1 VPEDIALFI
10 DFENIRYS
18 MLNIQRREPDPQEL
32 IAVARRYGTVMV
44 ARAYADWSR
53 QPEPFK
59 GSLTAAMIDRVD
71 CPAKQRDRI
80 RMGTNHYAAGIPGSS
95 SVPGYPEQG
104 SFARPWSSTITG
116 NSGPLPALNP
126 QASTNGWYTEQEP
139 PPLQSELD
147 ESILPADDAVSEET
161 YANTDFSQR
170 DAFRQNLPYQ
180 NPYGQS
186 TPTGPLAQ
194 SNTGPLGYPVPYQHT
209 GTTGHLPA
217 VSSNNSAGMQQSTST
232 VIQSTVDLNM
242 LMDIIETVFDRPT
255 ISTFV
260 LMTGDKDFTRI
271 SARLK
276 LRLNK
281 TVIVVG
287 IPGTVSRDL
296 ISSANQFVPLVPN
309 GVTGNTGALPT
320 INANGA
326 YASPSSGNTGAFPS
340 LGNTNSMNAISAA
353 NPGSTGNT
361 GAMPAVT
368 YPGAAQPAYQFQNL
382 YGANLPPSPPIDIL
396 DPQFLQFLDYID
408 RNWSWRTI
416 IGVSNFIG
424 DPVNPKNR
432 FRGRLTRE
440 SARELLNSCIQQ
452 GILLLQT
459 DQTGAEDLRLNR
471 MHPGVDEV
479 LKQFVR

>member
-80 RMGTNHYAAGIPGSS
+80 RMGTFHYTSSGTPTGALGSPGYVTEQGFPSS
-95 SVPGYPEQG
+95 SGYQ
-104 SFARPWSSTITG
+104 RPWSGGITG
-116 NSGPLPALNP
+116 NSGPLPAITP
-126 QASTNGWYTEQEP
+126 QSANNDWPPYQDSQDASL
-139 PPLQSELD
+139 PLQSDID
-147 ESILPADDAVSEET
+147 ETLLPSDEPSAVVDAEPYNAD
-161 YANTDFSQR
+161 YNQR
-170 DAFRQNLPYQ
+170 DVPRQMPSYQ
-180 NPYGQS
+180 SYGQ
-186 TPTGPLAQ
+186 TPTGPLGQ
-194 SNTGPLGYPVPYQHT
+194 SSTGPLGYPGSASGQHT
-209 GTTGHLPA
+209 GNTGHLPA
-217 VSSNNSAGMQQSTST
+217 VNASGTSTIVQST
-232 VIQSTVDLNM
+232 VVQSTVDLNM

-296 ISSANQFVPLVPN
+296 ISSASQFVPLVLGGPN
-309 GVTGNTGALPT
+309 
-320 INANGA
+320 
-326 YASPSSGNTGAFPS
+326 
-340 LGNTNSMNAISAA
+340 M
-353 NPGSTGNT
+353 STGNT
-361 GAMPAVT
+361 GQLPAINGNYSQTSSGTTGAMPAISFGGQT
-368 YPGAAQPAYQFQNL
+368 PPLPNY
-382 YGANLPPSPPIDIL
+382 ANPPMDVL

-452 GILLLQT
+452 SILLVQT
-459 DQTGAEDLRLNR
+459 DPSGAEDLRLNR
-471 MHPGVDEV
+471 THPGVDEV

>member
-1 VPEDIALFI
+1 MSEEIALFI

-80 RMGTNHYAAGIPGSS
+80 RMGTVHYTSGNTPTGALGPSMMVS
-95 SVPGYPEQG
+95 EQG
-104 SFARPWSSTITG
+104 SGSFAPAPYQRQWPTG
-116 NSGPLPALNP
+116 PLSNSGPLPAIPP
-126 QASTNGWYTEQEP
+126 QGGSNEWSAYQDASEPGQSGIEENLLPEDETLTEEGYQ
-139 PPLQSELD
+139 
-147 ESILPADDAVSEET
+147 LPE
-161 YANTDFSQR
+161 YQQR
-170 DAFRQNLPYQ
+170 DTSRQNAPYQ
-180 NPYGQS
+180 NHYGQS
-186 TPTGPLAQ
+186 APTGPLGL
-194 SNTGPLGYPVPYQHT
+194 SSSTGPLGYTTSVPGQST
-209 GTTGHLPA
+209 GNTGHMPA
-217 VSSNNSAGMQQSTST
+217 INASGSSTIVQST
-232 VIQSTVDLNM
+232 VVQSTVDLNM

-296 ISSANQFVPLVPN
+296 VSSANQFVPLVP
-309 GVTGNTGALPT
+309 GGSPVPAGQMGESGFGPMTMTGNTGSMPA
-320 INANGA
+320 I
-326 YASPSSGNTGAFPS
+326 S
-340 LGNTNSMNAISAA
+340 LGT
-353 NPGSTGNT
+353 
-361 GAMPAVT
+361 PAPQYQL
-368 YPGAAQPAYQFQNL
+368 YPMDVF
-382 YGANLPPSPPIDIL
+382 

-440 SARELLNSCIQQ
+440 SARELLNTCIQQ
-452 GILLLQT
+452 GILILQT
-459 DQTGAEDLRLNR
+459 DPTGAEDLRLNR
-471 MHPGVDEV
+471 SHPGVDEV

>member
-1 VPEDIALFI
+1 
-10 DFENIRYS
+10 

-80 RMGTNHYAAGIPGSS
+80 RMGTVHYSGNQPTGALGTPMLVS
-95 SVPGYPEQG
+95 EQG
-104 SFARPWSSTITG
+104 TG
-116 NSGPLPALNP
+116 SLAPTPFQREWPSGPLSNSGPLPAIPPQGIGNEWGSYQDTSETGQPEIDENP
-126 QASTNGWYTEQEP
+126 L
-139 PPLQSELD
+139 PLPED
-147 ESILPADDAVSEET
+147 ETLTDEGYQLPE
-161 YANTDFSQR
+161 YQQR
-170 DAFRQNLPYQ
+170 DLSRQNAPYQ

-186 TPTGPLAQ
+186 APTGPLGF
-194 SNTGPLGYPVPYQHT
+194 SSSTGPLRYNTSTPV
-209 GTTGHLPA
+209 
-217 VSSNNSAGMQQSTST
+217 QSTGNTGQMPAINASGSNTIVQST
-232 VIQSTVDLNM
+232 VVQSTVDLNM

-296 ISSANQFVPLVPN
+296 ISSANQFVPLVPGGSITAGLPGN
-309 GVTGNTGALPT
+309 GGITQM
-320 INANGA
+320 
-326 YASPSSGNTGAFPS
+326 SPSGNTGA
-340 LGNTNSMNAISAA
+340 MAAIS
-353 NPGSTGNT
+353 PGTS
-361 GAMPAVT
+361 PL
-368 YPGAAQPAYQFQNL
+368 PYQ
-382 YGANLPPSPPIDIL
+382 GGGMATPVDVL

-416 IGVSNFIG
+416 VGVSNFIG

-440 SARELLNSCIQQ
+440 SARELLNACIQQ

-471 MHPGVDEV
+471 LHPGVDEV
-479 LKQFVR
+479 LRQFVR

>member
-1 VPEDIALFI
+1 MPEDIALFI

-80 RMGTNHYAAGIPGSS
+80 RMGTVHYPSTTPTGSLGSPYAPEPGSGGFPS
-95 SVPGYPEQG
+95 GTYP
-104 SFARPWSSTITG
+104 SRSWASG
-116 NSGPLPALNP
+116 NSGPLPAVSQQNVG
-126 QASTNGWYTEQEP
+126 NGWSSYQDP
-139 PPLQSELD
+139 SLPIQGDLD
-147 ESILPADDAVSEET
+147 ETLLPADET
-161 YANTDFSQR
+161 EPDENYDTADFQQR
-170 DAFRQNLPYQ
+170 EASRQSLPCQ
-180 NPYGQS
+180 NSYGQPS
-186 TPTGPLAQ
+186 PTGPLGQ
-194 SNTGPLGYPVPYQHT
+194 SGTGPLGYSNPQHT
-209 GTTGHLPA
+209 GNTGHIPA
-217 VSSNNSAGMQQSTST
+217 INASGSSTIVQST
-232 VIQSTVDLNM
+232 VVQSTVDLNM

-296 ISSANQFVPLVPN
+296 ISSANQFVPLVP
-309 GVTGNTGALPT
+309 GGNP
-320 INANGA
+320 
-326 YASPSSGNTGAFPS
+326 SP
-340 LGNTNSMNAISAA
+340 LGIPTNSNSGYGQM
-353 NPGSTGNT
+353 PSTGTT
-361 GAMPAVT
+361 GAMPAISYNT
-368 YPGAAQPAYQFQNL
+368 PTGQLPAFGN
-382 YGANLPPSPPIDIL
+382 GTPPMDVL

-452 GILLLQT
+452 SILLLHT
-459 DQTGAEDLRLNR
+459 DPTGAEDLRLNR
-471 MHPGVDEV
+471 SHPGVDEV

>member
-1 VPEDIALFI
+1 MVVPEDIALFI

-80 RMGTNHYAAGIPGSS
+80 RMGTVHYASGNTPTGSLGTPGYVAEQGTGNYPSS
-95 SVPGYPEQG
+95 STSKPWPGG
-104 SFARPWSSTITG
+104 VSG
-116 NSGPLPALNP
+116 NSSALPAVTP
-126 QASTNGWYTEQEP
+126 QPVNDDWPSEEESS
-139 PPLQSELD
+139 LSLEDELD
-147 ESILPADDAVSEET
+147 DTLLPDNEPTTEEN
-161 YANTDFSQR
+161 YQMPDYSQR
-170 DAFRQNLPYQ
+170 EPYRQSLPYHGS
-180 NPYGQS
+180 YGQS
-186 TPTGPLAQ
+186 PTGPLGQ
-194 SNTGPLGYPVPYQHT
+194 SQTGPLGYSNPPQQT
-209 GTTGHLPA
+209 GNTGHMPA
-217 VSSNNSAGMQQSTST
+217 INAAGNSTIVQST
-232 VIQSTVDLNM
+232 VVQSTVDLNM

-296 ISSANQFVPLVPN
+296 ISSANQFVPLVP
-309 GVTGNTGALPT
+309 GGAAASTISGNTGALPVPT
-320 INANGA
+320 SNLM
-326 YASPSSGNTGAFPS
+326 S
-340 LGNTNSMNAISAA
+340 
-353 NPGSTGNT
+353 GNT
-361 GAMPAVT
+361 GAMPAV
-368 YPGAAQPAYQFQNL
+368 N
-382 YGANLPPSPPIDIL
+382 YGANAPSQYQQAPYGNPPIDVL

-440 SARELLNSCIQQ
+440 SARELLNTCIQQ
-452 GILLLQT
+452 GILLVQT
-459 DQTGAEDLRLNR
+459 DPTGAEDLRLNR

>member
-1 VPEDIALFI
+1 MPEDIALFI

-80 RMGTNHYAAGIPGSS
+80 RMGTVHYTGNQLGGALGTSMFVPDQGTGSLT
-95 SVPGYPEQG
+95 
-104 SFARPWSSTITG
+104 STPFQREWPAEPLG
-116 NSGPLPALNP
+116 NSGPLPAIPSQEIRNEWRSYQDTSEIGQTEIDENP
-126 QASTNGWYTEQEP
+126 
-139 PPLQSELD
+139 LSED
-147 ESILPADDAVSEET
+147 ESLTDEGYQLPE
-161 YANTDFSQR
+161 YQQR
-170 DAFRQNLPYQ
+170 DLSRQNVPYQ

-186 TPTGPLAQ
+186 APTGPLGF
-194 SNTGPLGYPVPYQHT
+194 SSSTGPLGYN
-209 GTTGHLPA
+209 
-217 VSSNNSAGMQQSTST
+217 SSNPVQPTGNTGQMPAINASGTSTIVQST
-232 VIQSTVDLNM
+232 VVQSTVDLNM

-296 ISSANQFVPLVPN
+296 ISSANQFVPLVPGGN
-309 GVTGNTGALPT
+309 AATMAPPINSGTG
-320 INANGA
+320 
-326 YASPSSGNTGAFPS
+326 SSFGP
-340 LGNTNSMNAISAA
+340 M
-353 NPGSTGNT
+353 GSTGNT
-361 GAMPAVT
+361 GAMPAISS
-368 YPGAAQPAYQFQNL
+368 YGAAGTTNPQLQAY
-382 YGANLPPSPPIDIL
+382 GSATPPMDVL

-424 DPVNPKNR
+424 DP
-432 FRGRLTRE
+432 
-440 SARELLNSCIQQ
+440 
-452 GILLLQT
+452 
-459 DQTGAEDLRLNR
+459 
-471 MHPGVDEV
+471 
-479 LKQFVR
+479 

>member
-1 VPEDIALFI
+1 MPEEIALFI

-18 MLNIQRREPDPQEL
+18 MLNIQRRETDPQEL

-44 ARAYADWSR
+44 ARAYSDWSR

-80 RMGTNHYAAGIPGSS
+80 RMGTVHYSGNQPTGALGTPMLVS
-95 SVPGYPEQG
+95 EQG
-104 SFARPWSSTITG
+104 TG
-116 NSGPLPALNP
+116 SLAPTPFQREWPSGPLSNSGPLPAIPPQGIGNEWGSYQDTSETGQPEIDENP
-126 QASTNGWYTEQEP
+126 LPE
-139 PPLQSELD
+139 D
-147 ESILPADDAVSEET
+147 ETLTDEGYQLPE
-161 YANTDFSQR
+161 YQQR
-170 DAFRQNLPYQ
+170 DLSRQNAPYQ

-186 TPTGPLAQ
+186 APTGPLGF
-194 SNTGPLGYPVPYQHT
+194 SSSTGPLRYNTSTPV
-209 GTTGHLPA
+209 
-217 VSSNNSAGMQQSTST
+217 QSTGNTGQMPAINASGSNTIVQST
-232 VIQSTVDLNM
+232 VVQSTVDLNM

-296 ISSANQFVPLVPN
+296 ISSANQFVPLVPGGSPVAV
-309 GVTGNTGALPT
+309 GVGDSGFGSMSMTGNTG
-320 INANGA
+320 
-326 YASPSSGNTGAFPS
+326 
-340 LGNTNSMNAISAA
+340 SMAAISI
-353 NPGSTGNT
+353 
-361 GAMPAVT
+361 GAPT
-368 YPGAAQPAYQFQNL
+368 SQLQPFPMDA
-382 YGANLPPSPPIDIL
+382 L
-396 DPQFLQFLDYID
+396 DPQLLQFLDYID

-452 GILLLQT
+452 GILIVQT
-459 DQTGAEDLRLNR
+459 DPTGAEDLRLNR
-471 MHPGVDEV
+471 AHPGVDEV

>member
-1 VPEDIALFI
+1 MPEEIALFI

-80 RMGTNHYAAGIPGSS
+80 RMGTVHYTGNPPTGALGSS
-95 SVPGYPEQG
+95 TFVSEQGTG
-104 SFARPWSSTITG
+104 SFAATPNQRQWHSGPLT
-116 NSGPLPALNP
+116 NSGPLPALSAQGVGNEWAP
-126 QASTNGWYTEQEP
+126 YQDTPETGRPEINENLLSEDEP
-139 PPLQSELD
+139 LTD
-147 ESILPADDAVSEET
+147 EGYQLAE
-161 YANTDFSQR
+161 YQQR
-170 DAFRQNLPYQ
+170 DLSQQNAPYQ

-186 TPTGPLAQ
+186 APTGPLG
-194 SNTGPLGYPVPYQHT
+194 SSSSTGPLGY
-209 GTTGHLPA
+209 TTPA
-217 VSSNNSAGMQQSTST
+217 STQSTGNTGNMPAINVSGSNTIVQST
-232 VIQSTVDLNM
+232 VVQSTVDLNM

-296 ISSANQFVPLVPN
+296 ISSANQFVPLVP
-309 GVTGNTGALPT
+309 GGSPIPVTQTGESGLGSISMTGNTGSMPA
-320 INANGA
+320 I
-326 YASPSSGNTGAFPS
+326 S
-340 LGNTNSMNAISAA
+340 LGA
-353 NPGSTGNT
+353 
-361 GAMPAVT
+361 PAS
-368 YPGAAQPAYQFQNL
+368 QFQP
-382 YGANLPPSPPIDIL
+382 YPVDVL

-440 SARELLNSCIQQ
+440 SARELLNTCIQQ

-459 DQTGAEDLRLNR
+459 DPTGAEDLRLNR
-471 MHPGVDEV
+471 SHPGVDEV

>member
-1 VPEDIALFI
+1 
-10 DFENIRYS
+10 

-80 RMGTNHYAAGIPGSS
+80 RMGTVHYTGNQPGGALGTSMF
-95 SVPGYPEQG
+95 VPDQG
-104 SFARPWSSTITG
+104 TGSLTPTPFQREWPAEPLG
-116 NSGPLPALNP
+116 NSGPLPAIPSQEIRNEWGSYQGTSEIGQPEIDENP
-126 QASTNGWYTEQEP
+126 
-139 PPLQSELD
+139 LSED
-147 ESILPADDAVSEET
+147 ESLTDEGYQLPE
-161 YANTDFSQR
+161 YQQR
-170 DAFRQNLPYQ
+170 DLSRQNVPYQ

-186 TPTGPLAQ
+186 APTGPLGF
-194 SNTGPLGYPVPYQHT
+194 SSSTGPLGYNTSNPVQPT
-209 GTTGHLPA
+209 GNTGQMPA
-217 VSSNNSAGMQQSTST
+217 INTSGSSTIVQST
-232 VIQSTVDLNM
+232 VVQSTVDLNM

-296 ISSANQFVPLVPN
+296 ISSANQFVPLVPG
-309 GVTGNTGALPT
+309 GVPAAIGISDSGFGSMSMTGNTGSMAAITTGTPT
-320 INANGA
+320 
-326 YASPSSGNTGAFPS
+326 SQLQS
-340 LGNTNSMNAISAA
+340 
-353 NPGSTGNT
+353 
-361 GAMPAVT
+361 
-368 YPGAAQPAYQFQNL
+368 YPMDA
-382 YGANLPPSPPIDIL
+382 L
-396 DPQFLQFLDYID
+396 DPQLLQFLDYID

-452 GILLLQT
+452 GILLVQT
-459 DQTGAEDLRLNR
+459 DPTGAEDLRLNR
-471 MHPGVDEV
+471 SHPGVDEV

>member
-1 VPEDIALFI
+1 MPEEIALFI

-44 ARAYADWSR
+44 ARAYSDWSR

-80 RMGTNHYAAGIPGSS
+80 RMGTVHYSGNQPTGALGTPMLVS
-95 SVPGYPEQG
+95 EQG
-104 SFARPWSSTITG
+104 TG
-116 NSGPLPALNP
+116 SLAPTPFQREWPSGPLSNSGPLPAIPPQGIGNEWGSYQDTSETGQPEIDENP
-126 QASTNGWYTEQEP
+126 L
-139 PPLQSELD
+139 PLPED
-147 ESILPADDAVSEET
+147 ETLTDEGYQLPE
-161 YANTDFSQR
+161 YQQR
-170 DAFRQNLPYQ
+170 DLSRQNAPYQ

-186 TPTGPLAQ
+186 APTGPLGF
-194 SNTGPLGYPVPYQHT
+194 SSSTGPLRYNTSTPV
-209 GTTGHLPA
+209 
-217 VSSNNSAGMQQSTST
+217 QSTGNTGQMPAINASGSNTIVQST
-232 VIQSTVDLNM
+232 VVQSTVDLNM

-296 ISSANQFVPLVPN
+296 ISSANQFVPLVPGGSPVAV
-309 GVTGNTGALPT
+309 GVGDSGFGSMSMTGNTGSMAA
-320 INANGA
+320 I
-326 YASPSSGNTGAFPS
+326 STGAPTSQLQPFP
-340 LGNTNSMNAISAA
+340 MDA
-353 NPGSTGNT
+353 
-361 GAMPAVT
+361 
-368 YPGAAQPAYQFQNL
+368 
-382 YGANLPPSPPIDIL
+382 L
-396 DPQFLQFLDYID
+396 DPQLLQFLDYID

-452 GILLLQT
+452 GILIVQT
-459 DQTGAEDLRLNR
+459 DPTGAEDLRLNR
-471 MHPGVDEV
+471 AHPGVDEV

>member
-1 VPEDIALFI
+1 MPEEIALFI

-80 RMGTNHYAAGIPGSS
+80 RMGTVHYSSGNPPSGALGSS
-95 SVPGYPEQG
+95 TAVSEQG
-104 SFARPWSSTITG
+104 TG
-116 NSGPLPALNP
+116 SLAPSPYQRQWPSGPLTNSGPLPAISAQGAVNEWSRY
-126 QASTNGWYTEQEP
+126 QDASDLEQPETDENLLSEDETLADEGSQLP
-139 PPLQSELD
+139 EYQQHDPSRQSP
-147 ESILPADDAVSEET
+147 S
-161 YANTDFSQR
+161 F
-170 DAFRQNLPYQ
+170 Q
-180 NPYGQS
+180 NPYDQS
-186 TPTGPLAQ
+186 VPTGPLGL
-194 SNTGPLGYPVPYQHT
+194 SSSTGPLGYPAPGPGQSP
-209 GTTGHLPA
+209 GNTGHMPA
-217 VSSNNSAGMQQSTST
+217 INASGASTIVQST
-232 VIQSTVDLNM
+232 VVQSTVDLNM

-296 ISSANQFVPLVPN
+296 ISSASQFVPLVP
-309 GVTGNTGALPT
+309 GGSPIPAGQAGDSGFSSMSMTGNTG
-320 INANGA
+320 
-326 YASPSSGNTGAFPS
+326 
-340 LGNTNSMNAISAA
+340 SMPAISSSA
-353 NPGSTGNT
+353 PVS
-361 GAMPAVT
+361 
-368 YPGAAQPAYQFQNL
+368 QFQP
-382 YGANLPPSPPIDIL
+382 YPIEVL

-440 SARELLNSCIQQ
+440 SARELLNTCIQQ
-452 GILLLQT
+452 GILLVQT
-459 DQTGAEDLRLNR
+459 DPSGAEDLRLNR
-471 MHPGVDEV
+471 SHPGVDEV

>member
-1 VPEDIALFI
+1 MPEDIALFI

-80 RMGTNHYAAGIPGSS
+80 RVGSVHHTSGTPTGSLGSS
-95 SVPGYPEQG
+95 GFLPDSRG
-104 SFARPWSSTITG
+104 WSGNTG
-116 NSGPLPALNP
+116 ALPAIKPNYVP
-126 QASTNGWYTEQEP
+126 QNGWSADTDPSLSLPQDYDSNLQGDEQSP
-139 PPLQSELD
+139 
-147 ESILPADDAVSEET
+147 EE
-161 YANTDFSQR
+161 NGSD
-170 DAFRQNLPYQ
+170 YQ
-180 NPYGQS
+180 NRDLYRQS
-186 TPTGPLAQ
+186 FYQRSCDSNQPTGPLGQ
-194 SNTGPLGYPVPYQHT
+194 SSITGPLGYPSQHSS
-209 GTTGHLPA
+209 GNTGHMPA
-217 VSSNNSAGMQQSTST
+217 ITPGNTIVQST
-232 VIQSTVDLNM
+232 VVQSTVDLNM
-242 LMDIIETVFDRPT
+242 LMDIIETVFDRPSIT
-255 ISTFV
+255 TFV

-296 ISSANQFVPLVPN
+296 ISSANQFVPLVP
-309 GVTGNTGALPT
+309 GGSGSSGISGNTGALPVP
-320 INANGA
+320 N
-326 YASPSSGNTGAFPS
+326 F
-340 LGNTNSMNAISAA
+340 
-353 NPGSTGNT
+353 STGNT
-361 GAMPAVT
+361 GAMPAIN
-368 YPGAAQPAYQFQNL
+368 YSMGGSQFQQSP
-382 YGANLPPSPPIDIL
+382 YGAPPIDVL

-408 RNWSWRTI
+408 RHWSWRTI

-440 SARELLNSCIQQ
+440 SARELLNACIQQ
-452 GILLLQT
+452 GILLVQT
-459 DQTGAEDLRLNR
+459 DPTGAEDLRLNR
-471 MHPGVDEV
+471 QHPGVEEI

>member
-1 VPEDIALFI
+1 VPEEIALFI

-80 RMGTNHYAAGIPGSS
+80 RMGTVHYTGNQPTGALGTPMLVS
-95 SVPGYPEQG
+95 EQG
-104 SFARPWSSTITG
+104 TGSLASTPFQREWPSG
-116 NSGPLPALNP
+116 PLSNSGPLPAIPSQGIGNEWESYHDTP
-126 QASTNGWYTEQEP
+126 ETEQPEIDEN
-139 PPLQSELD
+139 PLSED
-147 ESILPADDAVSEET
+147 ETLTDEGYQLPE
-161 YANTDFSQR
+161 YQQR
-170 DAFRQNLPYQ
+170 ELSRQNAPYQ

-186 TPTGPLAQ
+186 APTGPLG
-194 SNTGPLGYPVPYQHT
+194 SSSSTGPLGYNASTPV
-209 GTTGHLPA
+209 
-217 VSSNNSAGMQQSTST
+217 QSTGNTGQMPAINASGSSTIVQST
-232 VIQSTVDLNM
+232 VVQSTVDLNM

-296 ISSANQFVPLVPN
+296 ISSANQFVPLVP
-309 GVTGNTGALPT
+309 GGSPVAIGAGESGFGSMSMTGNTGSMAA
-320 INANGA
+320 I
-326 YASPSSGNTGAFPS
+326 S
-340 LGNTNSMNAISAA
+340 LGAPTSQL
-353 NPGSTGNT
+353 
-361 GAMPAVT
+361 
-368 YPGAAQPAYQFQNL
+368 QPY
-382 YGANLPPSPPIDIL
+382 PIDAL
-396 DPQFLQFLDYID
+396 DPQLLQFLDYID

-452 GILLLQT
+452 GILLVQT
-459 DQTGAEDLRLNR
+459 DPTGAEDLRLNR
-471 MHPGVDEV
+471 AHPGVDEV

>member
-1 VPEDIALFI
+1 MPEDIALFI

-80 RMGTNHYAAGIPGSS
+80 RMGTIHYASGNMPTGSLGS
-95 SVPGYPEQG
+95 PNYVAEQG
-104 SFARPWSSTITG
+104 GSGSTGSFPKPWPGGTGNTGSLPAITPQTAQNGWSSD
-116 NSGPLPALNP
+116 PDA
-126 QASTNGWYTEQEP
+126 EMQEE
-139 PPLQSELD
+139 ELD
-147 ESILPADDAVSEET
+147 DNILTDDEPTTEENYQVSE
-161 YANTDFSQR
+161 YQQR
-170 DAFRQNLPYQ
+170 ESYRHTLPYQ
-180 NPYGQS
+180 SAYGQN
-186 TPTGPLAQ
+186 PTGPLGQ
-194 SNTGPLGYPVPYQHT
+194 SNTGPLGYPTTSTQHT
-209 GTTGHLPA
+209 GNTGHMPA
-217 VSSNNSAGMQQSTST
+217 VNSSGGSTIVQST
-232 VIQSTVDLNM
+232 VVQSTVDLNM

-296 ISSANQFVPLVPN
+296 ISSANQFVPLVP
-309 GVTGNTGALPT
+309 GGPTPSGITGNTGALPVPNVT
-320 INANGA
+320 QM
-326 YASPSSGNTGAFPS
+326 SPSGNTGGMP
-340 LGNTNSMNAISAA
+340 AISQYQP
-353 NPGSTGNT
+353 NP
-361 GAMPAVT
+361 
-368 YPGAAQPAYQFQNL
+368 
-382 YGANLPPSPPIDIL
+382 YGTPPMDVL

-424 DPVNPKNR
+424 DPMNPKNR

-440 SARELLNSCIQQ
+440 SARELLNLCIQQ
-452 GILLLQT
+452 GILLVQT
-459 DQTGAEDLRLNR
+459 DSTGAEDLRLNR

>member
-1 VPEDIALFI
+1 MPEDIALFI

-80 RMGTNHYAAGIPGSS
+80 RMGTVHYTGNQPGGALGTSMF
-95 SVPGYPEQG
+95 VPDQG
-104 SFARPWSSTITG
+104 TGSLTPTPFQREWPSEPLG
-116 NSGPLPALNP
+116 NSGPLPVIPSQELRNEWGSYQDTSEVGQPDIDENP
-126 QASTNGWYTEQEP
+126 
-139 PPLQSELD
+139 LSED
-147 ESILPADDAVSEET
+147 ESLIDEGYQVPE
-161 YANTDFSQR
+161 YQQR
-170 DAFRQNLPYQ
+170 DLSRQNVPYQ
-180 NPYGQS
+180 TPYGQS
-186 TPTGPLAQ
+186 APTGPLG
-194 SNTGPLGYPVPYQHT
+194 SSSSTGPLGYNFSSPVQPT
-209 GTTGHLPA
+209 GNTGQMPA
-217 VSSNNSAGMQQSTST
+217 INASGSSTIVQST
-232 VIQSTVDLNM
+232 VVQSTVDLNM

-296 ISSANQFVPLVPN
+296 ISSANQFVPLVPGGSITAGLPGN
-309 GVTGNTGALPT
+309 GGITQM
-320 INANGA
+320 
-326 YASPSSGNTGAFPS
+326 SPSGNTGA
-340 LGNTNSMNAISAA
+340 MAAIS
-353 NPGSTGNT
+353 PGTS
-361 GAMPAVT
+361 PL
-368 YPGAAQPAYQFQNL
+368 PYQ
-382 YGANLPPSPPIDIL
+382 GGGMATPVDVL

-416 IGVSNFIG
+416 VGVSNFIG

-471 MHPGVDEV
+471 LHPGVDEV

>member
-1 VPEDIALFI
+1 LVCAVSPREEKNVPEDIALFI

-80 RMGTNHYAAGIPGSS
+80 RMTPVHYAGGTSTGGLGS
-95 SVPGYPEQG
+95 EQG
-104 SFARPWSSTITG
+104 YSGYRQWPTG
-116 NSGPLPALNP
+116 PLSNSGPLPAI
-126 QASTNGWYTEQEP
+126 TP
-139 PPLQSELD
+139 PHLGGEWS
-147 ESILPADDAVSEET
+147 T
-161 YANTDFSQR
+161 YAEGSHLESSDTEERSRVEEDALPDEGYTMTEYQR
-170 DAFRQNLPYQ
+170 DPSRQSSSYTSA
-180 NPYGQS
+180 YGQ
-186 TPTGPLAQ
+186 TQPTGPLG
-194 SNTGPLGYPVPYQHT
+194 SGGNTGPLGYPPSSPVHSS
-209 GTTGHLPA
+209 GNTGHVPA
-217 VSSNNSAGMQQSTST
+217 VSASGASTVVQST

-296 ISSANQFVPLVPN
+296 ISSASQFVPLVPGGSSAMN
-309 GVTGNTGALPT
+309 QAG
-320 INANGA
+320 NGA
-326 YASPSSGNTGAFPS
+326 FGPLTA
-340 LGNTNSMNAISAA
+340 
-353 NPGSTGNT
+353 STGSL
-361 GAMPAVT
+361 PAVSLNT
-368 YPGAAQPAYQFQNL
+368 PPAQFQP
-382 YGANLPPSPPIDIL
+382 YPMDTL

-408 RNWSWRTI
+408 RNWSWRTV

-440 SARELLNSCIQQ
+440 SARELLNMCIQQ

-459 DQTGAEDLRLNR
+459 DPSGAEDLRLNR
-471 MHPGVDEV
+471 NHPGVDEV

>member
-1 VPEDIALFI
+1 VPEEIALFI

-80 RMGTNHYAAGIPGSS
+80 RMGTVHYTGNQPAGASGTSTLVPDQGTGSLT
-95 SVPGYPEQG
+95 PTPFQREWP
-104 SFARPWSSTITG
+104 AEPLG
-116 NSGPLPALNP
+116 NSGPLPVISSQEIRNEWGSYQDTSEIGQPEIDENP
-126 QASTNGWYTEQEP
+126 LSEDEP
-139 PPLQSELD
+139 LTD
-147 ESILPADDAVSEET
+147 EDYQLPE
-161 YANTDFSQR
+161 YQQR
-170 DAFRQNLPYQ
+170 DLSRQNVPYQ
-180 NPYGQS
+180 TPYGQS
-186 TPTGPLAQ
+186 APTGPLGF
-194 SNTGPLGYPVPYQHT
+194 SSSTGPLGYNTSNPVHPT
-209 GTTGHLPA
+209 GNTGQLPA
-217 VSSNNSAGMQQSTST
+217 INVSGSSTIVQST
-232 VIQSTVDLNM
+232 VVQSTVDLNM

-296 ISSANQFVPLVPN
+296 ISSANQFVPLVPG
-309 GVTGNTGALPT
+309 GVPVGIGISDSGFGSMPMTGNTG
-320 INANGA
+320 
-326 YASPSSGNTGAFPS
+326 
-340 LGNTNSMNAISAA
+340 SMAAISIGT
-353 NPGSTGNT
+353 PTSQLQ
-361 GAMPAVT
+361 P
-368 YPGAAQPAYQFQNL
+368 YPMDA
-382 YGANLPPSPPIDIL
+382 L
-396 DPQFLQFLDYID
+396 DPQLLQFLDYID

-452 GILLLQT
+452 GILLVQT
-459 DQTGAEDLRLNR
+459 DPTGAEDLRLNR
-471 MHPGVDEV
+471 AHPGVDEV

>member
-1 VPEDIALFI
+1 MPEDIALFI

-80 RMGTNHYAAGIPGSS
+80 RMGTVHYTGNPPSGALGSTGY
-95 SVPGYPEQG
+95 VTEQGYPSG
-104 SFARPWSSTITG
+104 SYQRPWANGITG
-116 NSGPLPALNP
+116 NSGPLPAISP
-126 QASTNGWYTEQEP
+126 QQANQDWSYQDSPQDSSLQNELEENLLPSDEGQAPSTSNQEQYGVDYQQHETP
-139 PPLQSELD
+139 RHNMHFQS
-147 ESILPADDAVSEET
+147 S
-161 YANTDFSQR
+161 
-170 DAFRQNLPYQ
+170 
-180 NPYGQS
+180 YGQS
-186 TPTGPLAQ
+186 PTGPLGQ
-194 SNTGPLGYPVPYQHT
+194 SNTGPLGYPGASPSQHT
-209 GTTGHLPA
+209 GNTGHLPA
-217 VSSNNSAGMQQSTST
+217 IGASGTSTIVQST
-232 VIQSTVDLNM
+232 VVQSTVDLNM

-296 ISSANQFVPLVPN
+296 ISSASQFVPLVV
-309 GVTGNTGALPT
+309 GGQGISTGNTGALPA
-320 INANGA
+320 INGGYNQV
-326 YASPSSGNTGAFPS
+326 SS
-340 LGNTNSMNAISAA
+340 
-353 NPGSTGNT
+353 GNT
-361 GAMPAVT
+361 GAMPAIS
-368 YPGAAQPAYQFQNL
+368 
-382 YGANLPPSPPIDIL
+382 YGASTPQYPNYSAPSMDVL

-440 SARELLNSCIQQ
+440 SARELLNACIQQ
-452 GILLLQT
+452 NILLVQT
-459 DQTGAEDLRLNR
+459 DASGAEDLRLNR
-471 MHPGVDEV
+471 AHPGVDEV

>member
-1 VPEDIALFI
+1 VPEEIALFI

-53 QPEPFK
+53 QPEPLK

-80 RMGTNHYAAGIPGSS
+80 RMGTVHYPGNPPTGSLGS
-95 SVPGYPEQG
+95 PMVASEQG
-104 SFARPWSSTITG
+104 TG
-116 NSGPLPALNP
+116 SLATSPYQRQWPSGPLSNSGPLPAIPAQGVGNEWAP
-126 QASTNGWYTEQEP
+126 YQDAPEHVQPEI
-139 PPLQSELD
+139 D
-147 ESILPADDAVSEET
+147 ENLLPEDETLADEAYQLPE
-161 YANTDFSQR
+161 YQQR
-170 DAFRQNLPYQ
+170 DLSRQNVPYQ

-186 TPTGPLAQ
+186 APTGPLG
-194 SNTGPLGYPVPYQHT
+194 SSSTVPLGYTTPVHT
-209 GTTGHLPA
+209 PGNTCHMPAITASGTSTI
-217 VSSNNSAGMQQSTST
+217 VQST
-232 VIQSTVDLNM
+232 VVQSTVDLNM

-296 ISSANQFVPLVPN
+296 ISSANQFVPLVPGGSGN
-309 GVTGNTGALPT
+309 PLAIGASESGFGTMSMTGNTGSMPA
-320 INANGA
+320 I
-326 YASPSSGNTGAFPS
+326 S
-340 LGNTNSMNAISAA
+340 LGTPTSQLQ
-353 NPGSTGNT
+353 P
-361 GAMPAVT
+361 
-368 YPGAAQPAYQFQNL
+368 YPMDA
-382 YGANLPPSPPIDIL
+382 L
-396 DPQFLQFLDYID
+396 DPQLLQFLDYID

-440 SARELLNSCIQQ
+440 SARELLNTCIQQ
-452 GILLLQT
+452 GILLVQT
-459 DQTGAEDLRLNR
+459 DPTGAEDLRLNR
-471 MHPGVDEV
+471 SHPGVDEV

>member
-1 VPEDIALFI
+1 VSEEIALFI

-80 RMGTNHYAAGIPGSS
+80 RMGTVHYTSGNMPTGALGPSMMVS
-95 SVPGYPEQG
+95 EQG
-104 SFARPWSSTITG
+104 TSSFAPAPYQRQWPTG
-116 NSGPLPALNP
+116 PLSNSGPLPAIPP
-126 QASTNGWYTEQEP
+126 QGGSNEWSAYQDASEPGQSGIEENLLPEDETLTEEGYQ
-139 PPLQSELD
+139 
-147 ESILPADDAVSEET
+147 LPE
-161 YANTDFSQR
+161 YQQR
-170 DAFRQNLPYQ
+170 DTSRQNAPYQ
-180 NPYGQS
+180 NHYGQS
-186 TPTGPLAQ
+186 APTGPLGL
-194 SNTGPLGYPVPYQHT
+194 SSSTGPLGYTTSVPGQST
-209 GTTGHLPA
+209 GNTGHMPA
-217 VSSNNSAGMQQSTST
+217 INASGSSTIVQST
-232 VIQSTVDLNM
+232 VVQSTVDLNM

-296 ISSANQFVPLVPN
+296 ISSANQFVPLVP
-309 GVTGNTGALPT
+309 GGSPVPAGQMGESGFGPMTTTGNTGGLPA
-320 INANGA
+320 I
-326 YASPSSGNTGAFPS
+326 S
-340 LGNTNSMNAISAA
+340 LGA
-353 NPGSTGNT
+353 P
-361 GAMPAVT
+361 
-368 YPGAAQPAYQFQNL
+368 AAQYQL
-382 YGANLPPSPPIDIL
+382 YPMDVF

-440 SARELLNSCIQQ
+440 SARELLNTCIQQ
-452 GILLLQT
+452 GILILQT
-459 DQTGAEDLRLNR
+459 DPTGAEDLRLNR
-471 MHPGVDEV
+471 SHPGVDEV

>member
-1 VPEDIALFI
+1 MYLNNHDNLGLRGSSTREEKNVPEDIALFI

-80 RMGTNHYAAGIPGSS
+80 RMSTHYSSPGQTPTGSLPAPS
-95 SVPGYPEQG
+95 YVAEQNTG
-104 SFARPWSSTITG
+104 SFPSSAYGRPWNAQSSG
-116 NSGPLPALNP
+116 NSGPLPAIEPP
-126 QASTNGWYTEQEP
+126 QGENGWSSYQETPESTEPDAQYVPPAELPTEPQYEP
-139 PPLQSELD
+139 PDYDQQPVRPS
-147 ESILPADDAVSEET
+147 
-161 YANTDFSQR
+161 Y
-170 DAFRQNLPYQ
+170 YQ
-180 NPYGQS
+180 YPYGQ
-186 TPTGPLAQ
+186 TPSGPLGQSQNSTGPL
-194 SNTGPLGYPVPYQHT
+194 SYQHT
-209 GTTGHLPA
+209 GNTSQLPA
-217 VSSNNSAGMQQSTST
+217 VNANGQNTIVQSTI
-232 VIQSTVDLNM
+232 VQSTVDLNM

-271 SARLK
+271 CARLK

-296 ISSANQFVPLVPN
+296 VSSANQFVPLVP
-309 GVTGNTGALPT
+309 GGGPPVTIPN
-320 INANGA
+320 
-326 YASPSSGNTGAFPS
+326 SPIGGGYIPSGNTGS
-340 LGNTNSMNAISAA
+340 LPIVSFGSPATAYP
-353 NPGSTGNT
+353 PGT
-361 GAMPAVT
+361 
-368 YPGAAQPAYQFQNL
+368 
-382 YGANLPPSPPIDIL
+382 PPIEVL

-408 RNWSWRTI
+408 RNWSWRTV

-424 DPVNPKNR
+424 DPLNPKNR

-440 SARELLNSCIQQ
+440 SARELLNACIQQ
-452 GILLLQT
+452 SILIVQT
-459 DQTGAEDLRLNR
+459 DASGAEDLRLNR
-471 MHPGVDEV
+471 GHSGVDEV
-479 LKQFVR
+479 LRQIVR

>member
-1 VPEDIALFI
+1 MPEDIALFI

-80 RMGTNHYAAGIPGSS
+80 RMGTIHYA
-95 SVPGYPEQG
+95 
-104 SFARPWSSTITG
+104 
-116 NSGPLPALNP
+116 NN
-126 QASTNGWYTEQEP
+126 N
-139 PPLQSELD
+139 
-147 ESILPADDAVSEET
+147 
-161 YANTDFSQR
+161 
-170 DAFRQNLPYQ
+170 
-180 NPYGQS
+180 
-186 TPTGPLAQ
+186 PTGPLGSQ
-194 SNTGPLGYPVPYQHT
+194 SYVAEQNTGSFQRPWSNGMTTSSGSLPAINPHQSLPQGWPEESDTSIPPEKEEEEVFDEERIPDDEYTSDYQQREAYRTTSYQRPYDQASQPTGPLGQSYTGPLGYPTTHT
-209 GTTGHLPA
+209 GTTGHMPA
-217 VSSNNSAGMQQSTST
+217 VTPGNSTIVQST
-232 VIQSTVDLNM
+232 VVQSTVDLNM

-281 TVIVVG
+281 NVIVVG

-296 ISSANQFVPLVPN
+296 ISSANQFVPLVPGGT
-309 GVTGNTGALPT
+309 GVSGITGNTGSLPVP
-320 INANGA
+320 NANF
-326 YASPSSGNTGAFPS
+326 ASGSSGS
-340 LGNTNSMNAISAA
+340 
-353 NPGSTGNT
+353 
-361 GAMPAVT
+361 MPAVN
-368 YPGAAQPAYQFQNL
+368 YPANSYQQAPYGGPAM
-382 YGANLPPSPPIDIL
+382 DVL
-396 DPQFLQFLDYID
+396 DPLFVQFLDYID

-440 SARELLNSCIQQ
+440 SARELLNTCVQQ
-452 GILLLQT
+452 GILLVQT
-459 DQTGAEDLRLNR
+459 DATGAEDLRLNR
-471 MHPGVDEV
+471 THPGVDEV

>member
-1 VPEDIALFI
+1 MPEDIALFI

-80 RMGTNHYAAGIPGSS
+80 RMGTVHYASGNPPTGTLSTGSQGYAAEQGTGAYPRQWPSNVTSS
-95 SVPGYPEQG
+95 SGSIPAIQPGMVNDTNWTADADTETSIPNQHPELAEDMLNEDEQPQG
-104 SFARPWSSTITG
+104 DNYAIPEDQQR
-116 NSGPLPALNP
+116 
-126 QASTNGWYTEQEP
+126 
-139 PPLQSELD
+139 
-147 ESILPADDAVSEET
+147 ES
-161 YANTDFSQR
+161 Y
-170 DAFRQNLPYQ
+170 RQNSPYM
-180 NPYGQS
+180 NSYGQPS
-186 TPTGPLAQ
+186 PTGPLGQ
-194 SNTGPLGYPVPYQHT
+194 GNTGPLGYSQHT
-209 GTTGHLPA
+209 GNTGYMSAINPNPG
-217 VSSNNSAGMQQSTST
+217 SSTIVQST
-232 VIQSTVDLNM
+232 VVQSTVDLNM

-296 ISSANQFVPLVPN
+296 ISSASQFVPLVPG
-309 GVTGNTGALPT
+309 GV
-320 INANGA
+320 
-326 YASPSSGNTGAFPS
+326 SGNTGQLPAVPNIVQMSPS
-340 LGNTNSMNAISAA
+340 SS
-353 NPGSTGNT
+353 STGQMSAINLNNN
-361 GAMPAVT
+361 G
-368 YPGAAQPAYQFQNL
+368 PAYQT
-382 YGANLPPSPPIDIL
+382 YGNPPMDVL

-440 SARELLNSCIQQ
+440 SARELLNTCIQQ
-452 GILLLQT
+452 NILIVQT
-459 DQTGAEDLRLNR
+459 DSTGAEDLRLNR

>member
-1 VPEDIALFI
+1 
-10 DFENIRYS
+10 

-80 RMGTNHYAAGIPGSS
+80 RMGTVHYPTNTPTGSLGSPYTPEAGI
-95 SVPGYPEQG
+95 G
-104 SFARPWSSTITG
+104 SFPSGTYPSRSWATG
-116 NSGPLPALNP
+116 NSGPLPAISQQNV
-126 QASTNGWYTEQEP
+126 SNGWSAYPDP
-139 PPLQSELD
+139 PLPLQSEPD
-147 ESILPADDAVSEET
+147 EALLPADEPVPDENYDTPDYQQPDAS
-161 YANTDFSQR
+161 
-170 DAFRQNLPYQ
+170 RQSLPYQ
-180 NPYGQS
+180 SSYGQS
-186 TPTGPLAQ
+186 HPSGPLGQ
-194 SNTGPLGYPVPYQHT
+194 SNPSGPLGQSSTGPLGYSDAQHT
-209 GTTGHLPA
+209 GNTGHMPA
-217 VSSNNSAGMQQSTST
+217 INAGGPSTIVQST
-232 VIQSTVDLNM
+232 VVQSTVDLNM

-296 ISSANQFVPLVPN
+296 VSSANQFVPLIPGGNPVQSGQLADN
-309 GVTGNTGALPT
+309 GYASMSMTGN
-320 INANGA
+320 
-326 YASPSSGNTGAFPS
+326 SGS
-340 LGNTNSMNAISAA
+340 
-353 NPGSTGNT
+353 
-361 GAMPAVT
+361 MPAINPAMSGLSGQQYAVSAP
-368 YPGAAQPAYQFQNL
+368 YPMDA
-382 YGANLPPSPPIDIL
+382 L

-440 SARELLNSCIQQ
+440 SARELLNTCIQQ
-452 GILLLQT
+452 GVLLVQT
-459 DQTGAEDLRLNR
+459 DLGGAEDLRLNR
-471 MHPGVDEV
+471 QHPGVDEV

>member
-80 RMGTNHYAAGIPGSS
+80 RMGTIHYASGNMPTGSLGS
-95 SVPGYPEQG
+95 PNHVAEQG
-104 SFARPWSSTITG
+104 GSGSTGSFPKPWPGGTGNTGSLPASTPQTAQNGWSSD
-116 NSGPLPALNP
+116 PDA
-126 QASTNGWYTEQEP
+126 EMQEG
-139 PPLQSELD
+139 ELD
-147 ESILPADDAVSEET
+147 DNILTDDEPTTEENYQVSE
-161 YANTDFSQR
+161 YQQR
-170 DAFRQNLPYQ
+170 EPYRHPLPYQ
-180 NPYGQS
+180 SAYGQNA
-186 TPTGPLAQ
+186 TGPLGQ
-194 SNTGPLGYPVPYQHT
+194 SNTGPLGYPTTSTQHT
-209 GTTGHLPA
+209 GNTGHMPA
-217 VSSNNSAGMQQSTST
+217 INPGGGSTIVQST
-232 VIQSTVDLNM
+232 VVQSTVDLNM

-296 ISSANQFVPLVPN
+296 ISSANQFVPLVP
-309 GVTGNTGALPT
+309 GGPTPSGITGNTGALPIPNVT
-320 INANGA
+320 QM
-326 YASPSSGNTGAFPS
+326 SPS
-340 LGNTNSMNAISAA
+340 
-353 NPGSTGNT
+353 GNT
-361 GAMPAVT
+361 GAMPAIS
-368 YPGAAQPAYQFQNL
+368 QYQQSP
-382 YGANLPPSPPIDIL
+382 YGTPPMDVL

-424 DPVNPKNR
+424 DPMNPKNR

-440 SARELLNSCIQQ
+440 SARELLNLCIQQ
-452 GILLLQT
+452 GILLVQT
-459 DQTGAEDLRLNR
+459 DSTGAEDLRLNR

>member
-1 VPEDIALFI
+1 MPEDIALFI

-80 RMGTNHYAAGIPGSS
+80 RMGTVHYSGNTPSGSL
-95 SVPGYPEQG
+95 GYTTESGTYP
-104 SFARPWSSTITG
+104 SRSWSSGSTG
-116 NSGPLPALNP
+116 NSGPLPAITP
-126 QASTNGWYTEQEP
+126 QNVANGWPSYQDQEAAL
-139 PPLQSELD
+139 PLQSDID
-147 ESILPADDAVSEET
+147 ESLLPSDEPEPDEGYDTAD
-161 YANTDFSQR
+161 YQQR
-170 DAFRQNLPYQ
+170 EASRQSLPYQ

-186 TPTGPLAQ
+186 TPTGPLGQ
-194 SNTGPLGYPVPYQHT
+194 SSTGPLGYSNAQHT
-209 GTTGHLPA
+209 GNTGHMPA
-217 VSSNNSAGMQQSTST
+217 INPGSSNTIVQST
-232 VIQSTVDLNM
+232 VVQSTVDLNM

-296 ISSANQFVPLVPN
+296 ISSANQFVPLVPGGNPAASGLTGN
-309 GVTGNTGALPT
+309 GGYNPSMSTSGNTGALP
-320 INANGA
+320 
-326 YASPSSGNTGAFPS
+326 
-340 LGNTNSMNAISAA
+340 AIS
-353 NPGSTGNT
+353 
-361 GAMPAVT
+361 
-368 YPGAAQPAYQFQNL
+368 PGAPPTQYQPYPMDA
-382 YGANLPPSPPIDIL
+382 L

-440 SARELLNSCIQQ
+440 SARELLNTCIQQ
-452 GILLLQT
+452 NILILHT
-459 DQTGAEDLRLNR
+459 DPTGAEDLRLNR
-471 MHPGVDEV
+471 SHPGVDEI

>member
-1 VPEDIALFI
+1 MPEDIALFI

-80 RMGTNHYAAGIPGSS
+80 RMGTGHYPSPNSAPGQD
-95 SVPGYPEQG
+95 PTYPSYRQWPTG
-104 SFARPWSSTITG
+104 PLG
-116 NSGPLPALNP
+116 NSGPLPAISP
-126 QASTNGWYTEQEP
+126 QQLGNDWP
-139 PPLQSELD
+139 
-147 ESILPADDAVSEET
+147 
-161 YANTDFSQR
+161 
-170 DAFRQNLPYQ
+170 PYQ
-180 NPYGQS
+180 DTPGLETSDTEEHSTINEENLGEENLGVADYQQREPLRSGQPFTGTYS
-186 TPTGPLAQ
+186 QQQPTGQLGY
-194 SNTGPLGYPVPYQHT
+194 SSGTNTGPLGYPPPSPVQQSS
-209 GTTGHLPA
+209 GNTGHMPA
-217 VSSNNSAGMQQSTST
+217 VSGGSNTIVQST
-232 VIQSTVDLNM
+232 VVQSTVDLNM

-296 ISSANQFVPLVPN
+296 ISSASQFVPLVPGGNVATPGQLAN
-309 GVTGNTGALPT
+309 GGFGGLTSNTGGLP
-320 INANGA
+320 
-326 YASPSSGNTGAFPS
+326 
-340 LGNTNSMNAISAA
+340 AISLNTPPGQFAA
-353 NPGSTGNT
+353 
-361 GAMPAVT
+361 
-368 YPGAAQPAYQFQNL
+368 YPM
-382 YGANLPPSPPIDIL
+382 DVL

-408 RNWSWRTI
+408 RNWSWRTV

-424 DPVNPKNR
+424 DPINPKNR

-459 DQTGAEDLRLNR
+459 DPSGAEDLRLNR
-471 MHPGVDEV
+471 NHPGVDEV

>member
-80 RMGTNHYAAGIPGSS
+80 RMGTVHYPSGNTPTGALGSPNYPSDPATSGNYSGSS
-95 SVPGYPEQG
+95 FS
-104 SFARPWSSTITG
+104 RPWPNGITTNSGALPAITPQSLSNGWPTESDGSLPESSDLDDALLPEDDQPTEENYSVSADFQQREQFRNNSPFQQSSYGSSTP
-116 NSGPLPALNP
+116 SGPLG
-126 QASTNGWYTEQEP
+126 QNG
-139 PPLQSELD
+139 
-147 ESILPADDAVSEET
+147 
-161 YANTDFSQR
+161 
-170 DAFRQNLPYQ
+170 
-180 NPYGQS
+180 
-186 TPTGPLAQ
+186 
-194 SNTGPLGYPVPYQHT
+194 TGPLGYQHS
-209 GTTGHLPA
+209 GNSGHMPA
-217 VSSNNSAGMQQSTST
+217 INAAGNSTIVQST
-232 VIQSTVDLNM
+232 VVQSTVDLNM

-296 ISSANQFVPLVPN
+296 ISSANQFVPLVPGGN
-309 GVTGNTGALPT
+309 GSSGITGALPAT
-320 INANGA
+320 TGQF
-326 YASPSSGNTGAFPS
+326 PVVQSGNTGS
-340 LGNTNSMNAISAA
+340 L
-353 NPGSTGNT
+353 
-361 GAMPAVT
+361 PAVNFN
-368 YPGAAQPAYQFQNL
+368 GGSSSQFQ
-382 YGANLPPSPPIDIL
+382 PPFGTPSMDVL

-424 DPVNPKNR
+424 DPLNPKNR

-440 SARELLNSCIQQ
+440 SARELLNTCIQQ
-452 GILLLQT
+452 NILLVQT
-459 DQTGAEDLRLNR
+459 DSTGAEDLRLNR
-471 MHPGVDEV
+471 SHPGVDEV